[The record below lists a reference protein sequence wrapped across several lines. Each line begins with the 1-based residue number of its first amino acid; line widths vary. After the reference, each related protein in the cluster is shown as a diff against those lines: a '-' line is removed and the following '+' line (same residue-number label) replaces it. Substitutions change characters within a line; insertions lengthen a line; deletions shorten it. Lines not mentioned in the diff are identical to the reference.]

1 MIAANFGQFL
11 EKVMG
16 GLVSGAWVV
25 TRRFVD
31 VSFNKGQ
38 WANTRAFICDDL
50 VLKHRLRRQEHGGLF
65 QDMKAVLVLT
75 NPVQIKVYTR
85 WL

>member
-1 MIAANFGQFL
+1 MIAANFGQYL

-31 VSFNKGQ
+31 VSFKKGQ
-38 WANTRAFICDDL
+38 WANTKAFICDDL
-50 VLKHRLRRQEHGGLF
+50 VSKHKQRKKEHGNLF
-65 QDMKAVLVLT
+65 QDVKAVLVLT
-75 NPVQIKVYTR
+75 NLVQSKVYTR
-85 WL
+85 LL